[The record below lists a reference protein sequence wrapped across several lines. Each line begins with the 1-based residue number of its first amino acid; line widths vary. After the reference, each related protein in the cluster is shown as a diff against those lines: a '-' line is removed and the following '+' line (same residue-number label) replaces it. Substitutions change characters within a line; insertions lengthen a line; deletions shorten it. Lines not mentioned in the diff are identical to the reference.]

1 MRRAHRT
8 LHLGLWILLI
18 PALALIAWLALS
30 HDPGS
35 TENESLPASLI
46 EEG

>member
-8 LHLGLWILLI
+8 MHLGLWIVLV
-18 PALALIAWLALS
+18 PALAVIAWLALS
-30 HDPGS
+30 FDPAS
-35 TENESLPASLI
+35 TENDSLPPSLI